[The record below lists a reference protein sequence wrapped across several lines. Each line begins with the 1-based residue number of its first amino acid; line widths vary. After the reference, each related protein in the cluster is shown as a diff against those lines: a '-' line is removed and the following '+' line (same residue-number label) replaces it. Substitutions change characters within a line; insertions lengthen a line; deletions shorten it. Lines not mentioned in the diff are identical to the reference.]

1 MTDALLRQRAPR
13 VHDAAHLAFVRTRP
27 CCIKHCNRQA
37 EAAHVRMACLAIGKE
52 YTGKAEKPDDR
63 WTVPLCPYHHR
74 IGIDSQHANNE
85 AEWWAM
91 RGLNPFAIAD
101 DLWIRSGG
109 AERAL
114 LAKPPRKPKKIKPRK
129 AAERRKKIPRG
140 RPLKSC
146 AVIQSRPFQKR
157 AIASPPESP

>member
-74 IGIDSQHANNE
+74 IGVGSQHSMGE
-85 AEWWAM
+85 AEFWQM
-91 RGLNPFAIAD
+91 VGLNPFQIAA
-101 DLWIRSGG
+101 DLWKQSGG
-109 AERAL
+109 EERAAQPRP
-114 LAKPPRKPKKIKPRK
+114 AKKPRRIRPRS
-129 AAERRKKIPRG
+129 APERRKKIQAG
-140 RPLKSC
+140 RKIQSNP
-146 AVIQSRPFQKR
+146 VIQSRGFEKR
-157 AIASPPESP
+157 KQPQVPA